1 MLAERGVVRAFGV
14 PLDAEVEPAARVVD
28 GLDDAVVGCCEGAEV
43 AGFLHGLAV
52 LGVGRAGC
60 EDGLVDRVDVVGVLP
75 VVGVG
80 RVGLGEVL
88 VEHAAGEQA
97 HHLHAEADAE
107 DGGVRVVVQG
117 VEEVGL
123 EGLAILEDADGLRVG
138 RVAEGLGDGIVA
150 AGEDECVE
158 ALDEALGGAWDWRED
173 DGNPTRVEHGSGVGH
188 GGEGRRA
195 VVADHEVG
203 GDRDEW
209 ALVWHGV
216 IVGHLRSEC
225 ARTDDT
231 IETMSLRTILIW
243 CIIAGLLGGAA
254 VVIRDR
260 SAAASATTEVRWA
273 GLEFDPAGV
282 TTLRIASGDDSA
294 VIERDTQSVGAWQG
308 RWDIRDE
315 STAWSITPTRV
326 RGALR
331 MLSTG
336 QVRLSEEP
344 LVESGTLVELALRD
358 GSGVELTIGTDRSGG
373 RAPARITRRDESGA
387 IERVQHGWMESGI
400 ADALNAQSTLAW
412 RDTSL
417 ITAAM
422 SSVTGVAVT
431 AGPYASELRLVGS
444 RWRLVEPIEVH
455 ANRERTETLIRT
467 VLGLKAEGFVE
478 QAIDQA
484 ASGLERPL
492 AEIRLSTR
500 DGVYTLRI
508 GQAADVGGDSLYAEF
523 STGDSSTLIRVA
535 TSSLSKLTAAP
546 DAYVGTVASA
556 GASTDVSGVRVL
568 GPG

>member
-1 MLAERGVVRAFGV
+1 
-14 PLDAEVEPAARVVD
+14 
-28 GLDDAVVGCCEGAEV
+28 
-43 AGFLHGLAV
+43 
-52 LGVGRAGC
+52 
-60 EDGLVDRVDVVGVLP
+60 
-75 VVGVG
+75 
-80 RVGLGEVL
+80 
-88 VEHAAGEQA
+88 
-97 HHLHAEADAE
+97 
-107 DGGVRVVVQG
+107 
-117 VEEVGL
+117 
-123 EGLAILEDADGLRVG
+123 
-138 RVAEGLGDGIVA
+138 
-150 AGEDECVE
+150 
-158 ALDEALGGAWDWRED
+158 
-173 DGNPTRVEHGSGVGH
+173 
-188 GGEGRRA
+188 
-195 VVADHEVG
+195 
-203 GDRDEW
+203 
-209 ALVWHGV
+209 
-216 IVGHLRSEC
+216 
-225 ARTDDT
+225 
-231 IETMSLRTILIW
+231 MSLRTILIW

-254 VVIRDR
+254 VFIRDR
-260 SAAASATTEVRWA
+260 SAAASATIEVRWA

-282 TTLRIASGDDSA
+282 TMLRIASGDDSA
-294 VIERDTQSVGAWQG
+294 VIERDPQSVGAWQG

-344 LVESGTLVELALRD
+344 LVDSGTLVELTLRD

-484 ASGLERPL
+484 ASGLDRPL
-492 AEIRLSTR
+492 AEIRLTTR

-568 GPG
+568 GRGGDVRFEAVRDAGAWMSSGERVDTINENAIARLVRQLHQAEADAVRVIDAEQMPRAIAGLVLVDSRGEQIDAFDVAIEQSEQGIRLLVSRDLGDERRVVWAYVGEEAQATGTWLTLTAGRPAASN